1 MRLFRSREMK
11 GLTLACL
18 LLTAALA
25 ALGFFLEPRFGWFA
39 LAVCGGVSGAAI
51 AGYGL
56 HLLRLEKLTLSMQ
69 RVLRGEGTIP
79 LSQNR
84 EGEYAIFEHELY
96 KLSQALRTQVE
107 ASQADKRQLAD
118 ALADISHQIKTPLTA
133 MTLECQL
140 LRAPEMEVSQ
150 RLRLA
155 RDLDGQLQR
164 VERLVGMLL
173 KMSRMDA
180 GMAVFRPESWTAD
193 ALIDQALSPLLIPLE
208 LREIALRRS
217 GKAEDSLRCDESW
230 TVEALGSILKNC
242 MEHTPA
248 GGEIVLTH
256 QETPVY
262 TRIQIRNSGAPI
274 AQEELPHIF
283 ERFYRGKNATP
294 GSAGIGLAFARQ
306 VIARQQGS
314 LTARNTPDGPEFTV
328 TIYKHIV

>member
-1 MRLFRSREMK
+1 MRTFRSREMK
-11 GLTLACL
+11 GLALACL
-18 LLTAALA
+18 LLTAALTGLGFWQGKRFGCF
-25 ALGFFLEPRFGWFA
+25 ALGICG
-39 LAVCGGVSGAAI
+39 AVSAACLT
-51 AGYGL
+51 GYGL
-56 HLLRLEKLTLSMQ
+56 HLRRLEKLTLSMQ
-69 RVLRGEGTIP
+69 RVLRGEGALP

-96 KLSQALRTQVE
+96 KLSQALRTQIE
-107 ASQADKRQLAD
+107 EGLADKRQLAD

-140 LRAPEMEVSQ
+140 LRAPEMEAAQ
-150 RLRLA
+150 RQRLA

-164 VERLVGMLL
+164 VERLIGMLL

-180 GMAVFRPESWTAD
+180 GMAVFRTEEWKAD

-217 GKAEDSLRCDESW
+217 GKPEDALRCDESW

-248 GGEIVLTH
+248 GGEIALSH

-274 AQEELPHIF
+274 APADLPHIF
-283 ERFYRGKNATP
+283 ERFYRGKDATP

-306 VIARQQGS
+306 VITRQQGS
-314 LTARNTPDGPEFTV
+314 LTARNTPDGPEFTI
-328 TIYKHIV
+328 TLYKRIV

>member
-18 LLTAALA
+18 LLTAALV

-56 HLLRLEKLTLSMQ
+56 HLRRLEKLTLSMQ

-180 GMAVFRPESWTAD
+180 GMAVFLPESWTAD

-208 LREIALRRS
+208 LREITLRRS
-217 GKAEDSLRCDESW
+217 GNAQDSLRCDESW

-306 VIARQQGS
+306 VITRQQGS
-314 LTARNTPDGPEFTV
+314 LTARNTPDGPEFTM